1 MNNNYILLVDDDDDD
16 QYIFTETLKEL
27 GVTDQCVLT
36 NNGIMALDHLH
47 NAETI
52 PTIIVLDLNLP
63 LMNGFEFLDKI
74 KKDERFSNIPVIVFT
89 TSDSSADQKLAT
101 QMGATFITKTADFT
115 KLKKAL
121 SEKLVLC

>member
-1 MNNNYILLVDDDDDD
+1 MLVDDDDDD

-47 NAETI
+47 KTHTMPA
-52 PTIIVLDLNLP
+52 IIVLDLNLP

-74 KKDERFSNIPVIVFT
+74 KKEVRFSNIPVIVFT
-89 TSDSSADQKLAT
+89 TSDSINDQKLAA

-115 KLKKAL
+115 KLKQAL
-121 SEKLVLC
+121 SERLVTC